1 MRKRIVF
8 WKISYNC
15 RSALLLLIPAKVSE
29 RITYNRIY
37 KYLNGNNLISPNQS
51 GYKSG
56 DLIQIHLDKKL
67 ELLLF
72 AHKIKKPIHPY
83 SVLMIHIFIRIN
95 CLSERFSP
103 LRPWCPCLDIGRKLN
118 THKTFRRRPGRL
130 LNVLC
135 SIYVLYPRGD
145 LR

>member
-1 MRKRIVF
+1 MKKKILFRKN
-8 WKISYNC
+8 SYNC

-29 RITYNRIY
+29 RIIYNRIY
-37 KYLNGNNLISPNQS
+37 KYLNRNNRISPNQF

-56 DLIQIHLDKKL
+56 GLIQTHLDKKL
-67 ELLLF
+67 ELLF
-72 AHKIKKPIHPY
+72 FVHQIKKPIHPY
-83 SVLMIHIFIRIN
+83 SVLIIQKH
-95 CLSERFSP
+95 SFSYG
-103 LRPWCPCLDIGRKLN
+103 PWCPCLDIGRKLN
-118 THKTFRRRPGRL
+118 THKTFRRCPGRL